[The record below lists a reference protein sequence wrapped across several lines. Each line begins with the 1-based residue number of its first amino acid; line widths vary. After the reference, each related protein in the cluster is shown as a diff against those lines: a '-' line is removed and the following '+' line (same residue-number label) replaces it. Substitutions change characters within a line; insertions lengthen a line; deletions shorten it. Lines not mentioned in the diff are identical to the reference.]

1 MAPDILSDRFNGA
14 FVSAFLDRHGRAPIK
29 AVILMQNGFPGI
41 GNWMADEILWR
52 AKIAPER
59 LAASLTTQERSKLLR
74 QTKFVAGVSM
84 RSLAI
89 DFSDP
94 PTDWLIH
101 QKWKRDGICPRH
113 RTLLSRAI
121 IGGRSTVW
129 CPKCQTLGP
138 HTKATKKH
146 KVPKNSL

>member
-1 MAPDILSDRFNGA
+1 MAPDILSDRFNGE
-14 FVSAFLDRHGRAPIK
+14 FVRAFLDRHGRAPIK

-74 QTKFVAGVSM
+74 QTKFVAAVSM

-113 RTLLSRAI
+113 RTPLSRSVV
-121 IGGRSTVW
+121 GGRSTVW
-129 CPKCQTLGP
+129 CPKCQTSGP
-138 HTKATKKH
+138 HTKATKEH